1 MSLSSVSIKRPVLA
15 TVLSIV
21 IVVFGVIGYNFLGI
35 RDFPSVDP
43 PIITVTTSYSG
54 ANSDVIESQITEPL
68 EKAINGIPGIRNIS
82 STSSVGSSNITVEF
96 NLDADLET
104 AANDVRDKVGQAQRQ
119 LPQDIDAPPVVTKAD
134 ANADQIITLTVGSN
148 TRNILQIDDYAE
160 NVLQQALQTIP
171 GVSAVNVQGQRQYAM
186 RLWIDPNKLT
196 SFGLAASDISAALA
210 KENVELPAGKIEGN
224 NTELTI
230 RALGKLVTEK
240 DFNNLI
246 IRADS
251 AHVVHLSDVGYAIL
265 GASNEETG
273 LKESGIPEVGLA
285 IVPQPGANYVQ
296 IAKDFYKRLAQV
308 KKDLPPDINVEVA
321 LDNTK
326 FINQSISEVEE
337 TLAISFVLV
346 VIIIYL
352 FFRDWLIAF
361 RPLID
366 IPVSLIGTFF
376 IMYIFG
382 FSINIL
388 TLLGIVLATG
398 LVVDDGIVVTENIYK
413 KVEQGMP
420 IRKAAFEGSA
430 EIFFAVISTSVTLA
444 AVFLP
449 IVFLQ
454 GFTGRLFRE
463 FAVVVA
469 GSVLISAFVSLSLTP
484 MLNVKLIRKDQKKS
498 NFYIKTEPFFENMTN
513 SYTESLTRFMK
524 RRWVSIVI
532 LIGSLVIIWL
542 TYKGIPS
549 ELAPLDDRSLL
560 RLSVT
565 APEGASYEYMDR
577 YMNKVSQLVE
587 DSIPEKQVNITYVA
601 PGSGGGAVNT
611 GFGRIGLVG
620 PDERGRTQQQIADYL
635 TRQLGKLPNARTF
648 VIQEQTISG
657 GGSGAKTSLPVQ
669 FVVQNQDF
677 EKLRQVLPQ
686 FLAEANKSTVFQ
698 GVDVNLK
705 FTKPQLSVVTDRDR
719 ARDLGVA
726 VSDIAQT
733 LQLYYSAGRLDYFLI
748 NGKQYQV
755 IAQVDRA
762 NRDQPLD
769 LTSVYVRSS
778 TGKLVQLDNVV
789 KTNENSTPPSIYH
802 FNRFKS
808 ATVSAGLAPGHT
820 IGDGIA
826 EMQRI
831 GKEVLKD
838 PSFSSDLA
846 GPSRD
851 YAESS
856 SNILYAFAFA
866 LLLIYLVLAA
876 QFESFVDPLVV
887 MITVPLAIAGA
898 FLSLW
903 LFNQTLNIFSEIG
916 MITLVGLVTKN
927 GILIV
932 EFANQRMEHG
942 LKKFDAVVEA
952 ATSRLRPILMT
963 SLAVVLGS
971 VPIAFALGA
980 GAKSRTSLGIVIMGG
995 MLFSLVLTLYVIPV
1009 MYVFLAPD
1017 TKRNPDD
1024 EPVEADEN
1032 ITGSDPKVKGL
1043 LEEHTS

>member
-1 MSLSSVSIKRPVLA
+1 MSLSSTSIKRPVLT
-15 TVLSIV
+15 TVMAIA
-21 IVVFGVIGYNFLGI
+21 IVVFGIIGYKFLGT

-43 PIITVTTSYSG
+43 PIISVSTSYSG

-68 EKAINGIPGIRNIS
+68 EKVINGIPGIRNIS
-82 STSSVGSSNITVEF
+82 SNSSVGSSNITVEF

-104 AANDVRDKVGQAQRQ
+104 AANDVRDKVSQAQRQ

-134 ANADQIITLTVGSN
+134 ANADNIITITVSSN

-186 RLWIDPNKLT
+186 RLWIDPNKLAAYQ
-196 SFGLAASDISAALA
+196 LAATDIQAALA

-224 NTELTI
+224 NTELAV
-230 RALGKLVTEK
+230 RALGKLTTEK

-246 IRADS
+246 IRSDS
-251 AHVVHLSDVGYAIL
+251 NRVIHLSDVGYAIL
-265 GASNEETG
+265 GASNEETA
-273 LKESGIPEVGLA
+273 LKESGVPEVGLA

-308 KKDLPPDINVEVA
+308 KKDLPADIKVEVA
-321 LDNTK
+321 LDNTR
-326 FINQSISEVEE
+326 FINQSITEVQE
-337 TLAISFVLV
+337 TLLISFILV

-366 IPVSLIGTFF
+366 IPVSLIGAFF

-413 KVEQGMP
+413 KVEEGME
-420 IRKAAFEGSA
+420 IRKAAFEGSE

-469 GSVLISAFVSLSLTP
+469 GAVLISAFVSLSLTP
-484 MLNVKLIRKDQKKS
+484 MLNVKLIRKNQKKS
-498 NFYIKTEPFFENMTN
+498 KFYERTEPFFQNMTS
-513 SYTESLTRFMK
+513 SYTSSLIDFMK
-524 RRWVSIVI
+524 RKWISAVI
-532 LIGSLVIIWL
+532 LVASLVIVGVL
-542 TYKGIPS
+542 FKLIPS

-560 RLSVT
+560 RFTVLGQ
-565 APEGASYEYMDR
+565 EGASYEYMTR
-577 YMNKVSQLVE
+577 YMNRISQFVE
-587 DSIPEKQVNITYVA
+587 DSVPEKQINISVIS
-601 PGSGGGAVNT
+601 PGSNINS
-611 GFGRIGLVG
+611 GFGRIGLVD
-620 PDERGRTQQQIADYL
+620 PDKRVRTQQQITDYMTKNL
-635 TRQLGKLPNARTF
+635 ARFPDARTF

-657 GGSGAKTSLPVQ
+657 GGSGARTSLPVQ
-669 FVVQNQDF
+669 FVIQNQDF
-677 EKLRQVLPQ
+677 EKLRKVLPD
-686 FLAEANKSTVFQ
+686 FMAEANKSPVFQ

-705 FTKPQLSVVTDRDR
+705 FTKPQLSITTDRDR
-719 ARDLGVA
+719 ARDLGVSVA
-726 VSDIAQT
+726 DIART

-748 NGKQYQV
+748 SGKQYQV
-755 IAQVDRA
+755 IAQVDRS

-769 LTSVYVRSS
+769 LQSIYVRSS
-778 TGKLVQLDNVV
+778 NGKLVQLDNVV
-789 KTNENSTPPSIYH
+789 KVTESSTPPSIYH

-808 ATVSAGLAPGHT
+808 ATVQAGLAPGHT
-820 IGDGIA
+820 IGEGIA
-826 EMQRI
+826 EMQRLAK
-831 GKEVLKD
+831 GRLD
-838 PSFSSDLA
+838 DSFSSDLA

-851 YAESS
+851 FAEGS

-876 QFESFVDPLVV
+876 QFESFIDPFVV
-887 MITVPLAIAGA
+887 MLTVPLAIAGA

-932 EFANQRMEHG
+932 EFANQRMEAAK
-942 LKKFDAVVEA
+942 LSKFDAVVEA
-952 ATSRLRPILMT
+952 ATARLRPILMT

-980 GAKSRTSLGIVIMGG
+980 GAKSRVSLGIVIMGG
-995 MLFSLVLTLYVIPV
+995 MMFSLVLTLYIIPV
-1009 MYVFLAPD
+1009 MFVVFSA
-1017 TKRNPDD
+1017 KAKHNPDD
-1024 EPVEADEN
+1024 EPEEDPN
-1032 ITGSDPKVKGL
+1032 INKEKETL
-1043 LEEHTS
+1043 LLPEHQI

>member
-21 IVVFGVIGYNFLGI
+21 IVVFGVIGYSFLGV

-43 PIITVTTSYSG
+43 PIISVSTSYSG

-119 LPQDIDAPPVVTKAD
+119 LPQDVDAPPVVTKAD
-134 ANADQIITLTVGSN
+134 ANADNIITVTVSSN

-171 GVSAVNVQGQRQYAM
+171 GVSSVNVQGQRQYAM

-196 SFGLAASDISAALA
+196 AFGLAATDISAALA

-230 RALGKLVTEK
+230 RALGKLTTEK

-246 IRADS
+246 LRADS
-251 AHVVHLSDVGYAIL
+251 AHVVHLSDVGYAVL

-273 LKESGIPEVGLA
+273 LKDSGVPEVGLA

-296 IAKDFYKRLAQV
+296 IAKDFYKRLEQV
-308 KKDLPPDINVEVA
+308 KKDVPPDIKLNVA
-321 LDNTK
+321 LDNTR
-326 FINQSISEVEE
+326 FINQSITEVKE

-346 VIIIYL
+346 VLIIYL
-352 FFRDWLIAF
+352 FFRDWIIAF

-366 IPVSLIGTFF
+366 IPVSLIGAFF

-388 TLLGIVLATG
+388 TLLAIVLATG

-413 KVEQGMP
+413 KVEDGMP
-420 IRKAAFEGSA
+420 VRQAAFEGSA

-469 GSVLISAFVSLSLTP
+469 GAVLISAFVSLSLTP
-484 MLNVKLIRKDQKKS
+484 MLNVKLIRKNSKKS
-498 NFYIKTEPFFENMTN
+498 KFYERTEPFFVNMTN
-513 SYTESLTRFMK
+513 GYQESLTKFMK
-524 RRWVSIVI
+524 RKWVSWVILLVSIVI
-532 LIGSLVIIWL
+532 IVIMFRS
-542 TYKGIPS
+542 IPA

-560 RLSVT
+560 RMQVV
-565 APEGASYEYMDR
+565 APEGSSYEFMTRYMD
-577 YMNKVSQLVE
+577 KLSQIVE
-587 DSIPEKQVNITYVA
+587 DSVPEKRINISFVA
-601 PGSGGGAVNT
+601 PGFGGGGAVNT
-611 GFGRIGLVG
+611 GFGRVGLVD
-620 PDERGRTQQQIADYL
+620 PDQRVRTQQQIADYL
-635 TRQLGKLPNARTF
+635 TKQFSRLPNAQTF

-657 GGSGAKTSLPVQ
+657 GGSGAKTSQPIQYVI
-669 FVVQNQDF
+669 QNQDF
-677 EKLRQVLPQ
+677 EQLRKVLPQ
-686 FLAEANKSTVFQ
+686 FLAEANKSPFFQ
-698 GVDVNLK
+698 GVQVNLK
-705 FTKPQLSVVTDRDR
+705 FTKPQLSVTTDRDR
-719 ARDLGVA
+719 ARDQGIA
-726 VSDIAQT
+726 IADIAKT
-733 LQLYYSAGRLDYFLI
+733 LQLYYSAGRLDYFII

-769 LTSVYVRSS
+769 LKSIYVRSS
-778 TGKLVQLDNVV
+778 SGKLVQLDNVV
-789 KTNENSTPPSIYH
+789 KVAENSTPPSIYH

-820 IGDGIA
+820 IGEGIA

-831 GKEVLKD
+831 GKDVLKD
-838 PSFSSDLA
+838 ASFSSDLA

-851 YAESS
+851 FSESS

-876 QFESFVDPLVV
+876 QFESFVDPFIV
-887 MITVPLAIAGA
+887 MLTVPLAIAGA
-898 FLSLW
+898 LLSLW

-932 EFANQRMEHG
+932 EFANQRMEHAG
-942 LKKFDAVVEA
+942 LPKFEAVIEA

-963 SLAVVLGS
+963 TLACVLGA

-980 GAKSRTSLGIVIMGG
+980 GAKSRVSLGIVIMGG
-995 MLFSLVLTLYVIPV
+995 LLFSLVLTLYVIPM
-1009 MYVFLAPD
+1009 MYAIFSSSVKRDPD
-1017 TKRNPDD
+1017 KEPTDD
-1024 EPVEADEN
+1024 DDKKKGKA
-1032 ITGSDPKVKGL
+1032 KVVL
-1043 LEEHTS
+1043 HDNN